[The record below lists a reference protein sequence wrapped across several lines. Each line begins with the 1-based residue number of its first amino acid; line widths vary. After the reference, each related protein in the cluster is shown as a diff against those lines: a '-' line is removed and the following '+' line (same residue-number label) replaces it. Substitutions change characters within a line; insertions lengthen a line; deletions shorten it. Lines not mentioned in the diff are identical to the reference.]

1 MIKDNLNNAAKYY
14 NLSERIEIALKYLQE
29 NDLRFLD
36 DGKYSIDGEDIY
48 MNVQEYETK
57 ISDKLESH
65 RKYIDIQYMI
75 KGQENMGVALINGLK
90 VVEEYNKEKDIIFY
104 NGACKKEL
112 VKENEFIIFYP
123 KDAHLPC
130 QIVDKPS
137 IVKKVVVKIKI

>member
-14 NLSERIEIALKYLQE
+14 NLSERIKIALEYLQE

-48 MNVQEYETK
+48 MNVQKYQTK
-57 ISDKLESH
+57 VSDKLESH
-65 RKYIDIQYMI
+65 RKYIDIQYMV
-75 KGQENMGVALINGLK
+75 KGQENMGVTPINGLN
-90 VVEEYNKEKDIIFY
+90 VVEEYNEEKDIIFY

-123 KDAHLPC
+123 EDAHLPC

>member
-123 KDAHLPC
+123 EDAHLPC